1 MENFEIELKGIT
13 KRFGQ
18 LLANDNAELF
28 VKKGEIHALVGENGA
43 GKTTLMKI
51 LYGLYT
57 PDSGTIKIRGKEVK
71 IHSSKDAIDLKIGM
85 VHQHFMLVKTL
96 TVSEN
101 VVLGKEITK
110 NGFIVD
116 YERTN
121 AEVKKLVEKFNLSL
135 DPFAKVSTLGVGEQ
149 QRLEILKLLYRDAEI
164 LIFDEPTAVLTPQET
179 KYFFDIMKKLSSDGK
194 TIILITHKL
203 KEVLEISNN
212 ITVMRQGK
220 TVGRLETSKTDEA
233 EIAKLMVGRPV
244 LFKVSKTVK
253 TEDEINKTETVV
265 LIKNLSVLSS
275 KGHTAV
281 NNLSLDIKKGE
292 IFGIAGVEGNGQSEL
307 IETIA
312 GLRKP
317 VSGQIKIFGKDID
330 FKRTTPKKMFDIGL
344 AHIPEDRH
352 KDGLVLDFT
361 VSENMILGRHREKVF
376 SNSFNINFKR
386 VEEFASKMINDY
398 LIYPPKSSLKAR
410 MLSGGNQQKI
420 VVARELSKK
429 PRFILISQ
437 PTRGVDV
444 GAIEFIHKKII
455 EARDSGCAI
464 LLISAD
470 LSEIL
475 SLSDRIG
482 VIYRGE
488 VKKIFLADR
497 TNEDELGLIMMGG
510 AS

>member
-1 MENFEIELKGIT
+1 MEKFEIELKGIT

-57 PDSGTIKIRGKEVK
+57 PDSGTIRIRGKEVN
-71 IHSSKDAIDLKIGM
+71 IRSSKDAIDLKIGM

-96 TVSEN
+96 SVSEN

-110 NGFIVD
+110 NGFVID
-116 YERTN
+116 YEKTN
-121 AEVKKLVEKFNLSL
+121 QEVKKLVQKFNLSL
-135 DPFAKVSTLGVGEQ
+135 EPSAKVSTLGVGEQ

-179 KYFFDIMKKLSSDGK
+179 KYFFDIMKKLSVDGK

-203 KEVLEISNN
+203 KEVLEVSNN
-212 ITVMRQGK
+212 ITVMRQGR
-220 TVGRLETSKTDEA
+220 TVGRLETSKTDES

-253 TEDEINKTETVV
+253 TEDEINKSETVV
-265 LIKNLSVLSS
+265 SIKNLSVLSS
-275 KGHTAV
+275 KGYTAI

-307 IETIA
+307 IETVA

-317 VSGQIKIFGKDID
+317 FSGQIKIFGKDID
-330 FKRTTPKKMFDIGL
+330 FKRTTPKSMFDIGL

-376 SNSFNINFKR
+376 SNSFNINFNR

-398 LIYPPKSSLKAR
+398 LIYPPKLSLKAR

-464 LLISAD
+464 LLVSAD

-488 VKKIFLADR
+488 IKKVFLADK